1 MGRYI
6 NLESADKNR
15 TKLVRLVSDALK
27 ELMRQSQIDGMTRDL
42 VAFMSMA
49 LLEITKTIDLTV
61 EPWEKRG
68 YWVKADRFRREWSWA
83 EKLGDKLY
91 SALSAEDWHEIAQI
105 TAQLAEKLSQ
115 EKVPVRHR
123 LGAPWTGAWEKFQL
137 LGDTDKNVRSEES

>member
-1 MGRYI
+1 LGRYI
-6 NLESADKNR
+6 NLESAGKNR

-115 EKVPVRHR
+115 EKVPARHR

>member
-15 TKLVRLVSDALK
+15 TKLVRLVSVALK
-27 ELMRQSQIDGMTRDL
+27 ELMRQSQIDGKTRDL
-42 VAFMSMA
+42 VAFMAMA
-49 LLEITKTIDLTV
+49 LLEISKTIDPTV

-115 EKVPVRHR
+115 EKVPARHR

>member
-6 NLESADKNR
+6 NLESAGKNR

-115 EKVPVRHR
+115 EKVPARHR

>member
-115 EKVPVRHR
+115 EKVPARHR

>member
-6 NLESADKNR
+6 NLESAGKNR

-105 TAQLAEKLSQ
+105 TARLAEKLSQ
-115 EKVPVRHR
+115 EKVPARHR

>member
-1 MGRYI
+1 M
-6 NLESADKNR
+6 
-15 TKLVRLVSDALK
+15 RLVSDALK

-115 EKVPVRHR
+115 EKVPARHR

>member
-1 MGRYI
+1 
-6 NLESADKNR
+6 
-15 TKLVRLVSDALK
+15 
-27 ELMRQSQIDGMTRDL
+27 MRQSQIDGMTRDL